1 MSEEFFDELERS
13 EYADEMD
20 QIQLVGMKLGEE
32 EYAVDVLKITE
43 IIRAVEITVVP
54 RMESYILG
62 VMNLRGKVVPVID
75 LRVRFNLDRCDFDK
89 STRIIVVSVDK
100 ENIGFV
106 VDEVTQVIRIKR
118 SMVEPT
124 PPLVGSIGQ
133 EYILGICKYDSRLI
147 MLLDIDRV
155 INDSNESKES
165 ELRKKMLGTSVKKP
179 QIEMPQSVPQQAP
192 VREEHVEVASVS
204 EVKAPVV
211 EEPKAVNKAVET
223 KAVENDLPNPDE
235 IKGPEIIL
243 ADDSVIESGS
253 SDKGIEDD
261 IDALIAQEL
270 AKREAE
276 TEALNKK
283 KRKQPSAELSHD
295 DILNDAL
302 RQSDALFDAGKD
314 EQVEQDD
321 LDSLIAQE
329 LAKRE
334 AETDALNKKHRDE
347 KKNKDVDIDLSVVDP
362 DAVPAVEI
370 ITHPAEPSEES
381 DGRVKLDHGE
391 DKSPVNNGES
401 VQVSIKELKRIAD
414 KIISGDEKESKIDEN
429 IKGEIG
435 ELLRLILETKHRV
448 DEIDPLLEKS
458 KENLPNVT
466 SMLEGVNDETEK
478 ATLNLME
485 ASDSMAEF
493 YKTFLSDINK
503 LKSLASKE
511 NEKEFMELYGK
522 VVNNLSEAES
532 LGFKILESLE
542 FQDITEQKLR
552 KVIKSIEDMG
562 TRIGTIV
569 GFLQVQDAKNGN
581 EFNRHEQLL
590 VDYGLA

>member
-1 MSEEFFDELERS
+1 MSEELFDDVERS
-13 EYADEMD
+13 EYAEEMD
-20 QIQLVGMKLGEE
+20 QIQLVGMKLGDE
-32 EYAVDVLKITE
+32 EYAIDVLKITE
-43 IIRAVEITVVP
+43 IIRTVEITIVP

-106 VDEVTQVIRIKR
+106 VDEVTEVIRIKR

-155 INDSNESKES
+155 INDSGEYNES
-165 ELRKKMLGTSVKKP
+165 ELRKKMLGSTK
-179 QIEMPQSVPQQAP
+179 QSVMAPISAPEPAPEAQAAPAPAP
-192 VREEHVEVASVS
+192 VQEKPVENTMIPDANSVA
-204 EVKAPVV
+204 APVIDAPAPAAEPAH
-211 EEPKAVNKAVET
+211 EEQ
-223 KAVENDLPNPDE
+223 
-235 IKGPEIIL
+235 
-243 ADDSVIESGS
+243 SVIETGS
-253 SDKGIEDD
+253 ADSDVEDN
-261 IDALIAQEL
+261 IDALIAKEL
-270 AKREAE
+270 AMREAE
-276 TEALNKK
+276 TEELNKK
-283 KRKQPSAELSHD
+283 KRKTELNPD
-295 DILNDAL
+295 DVLKDAL
-302 RQSDALFDAGKD
+302 EQSNAIFKAG
-314 EQVEQDD
+314 EGSQVEQSD
-321 LDSLIAQE
+321 LDTLIAKE

-334 AETDALNKKHRDE
+334 AETDELNKKHREE
-347 KKNKDVDIDLSVVDP
+347 KKNTDADIDLSVVDP
-362 DAVPAVEI
+362 DAVPMVEI
-370 ITHPAEPSEES
+370 ITHPEETEQQKEEE
-381 DGRVKLDHGE
+381 RLTPEVGE
-391 DKSPVNNGES
+391 DKSPAANPASDGES

-414 KIISGDEKESKIDEN
+414 KIISGDETGSKIDTN

-435 ELLRLILETKHRV
+435 ELLRLIIDTKNRV

-466 SMLEGVNDETEK
+466 SMLEGVNDDTEK
-478 ATLNLME
+478 ATINLME
-485 ASDSMAEF
+485 ASDRMADF
-493 YKTFLSDINK
+493 YKSFISDIAALKKLANK
-503 LKSLASKE
+503 EHES
-511 NEKEFMELYGK
+511 EFMALYEK
-522 VVNNLSEAES
+522 IVNNLSEAES

-562 TRIGTIV
+562 SRIGTIV
-569 GFLQVQDAKNGN
+569 GFLQVNDNKSSN
-581 EFNRHEQLL
+581 EFSRNREQLL